1 VLVQWSGLSPDD
13 TSWESWKDLC
23 QNYHLE
29 DKVTLQAPRD
39 DTNVQTIEEAVNRI
53 AKQGVQEEK
62 KPKRKITKPTYL
74 NDYV

>member
-1 VLVQWSGLSPDD
+1 M
-13 TSWESWKDLC
+13 
-23 QNYHLE
+23 N
-29 DKVTLQAPRD
+29 LQP
-39 DTNVQTIEEAVNRI
+39 IEEATEKAGSNI